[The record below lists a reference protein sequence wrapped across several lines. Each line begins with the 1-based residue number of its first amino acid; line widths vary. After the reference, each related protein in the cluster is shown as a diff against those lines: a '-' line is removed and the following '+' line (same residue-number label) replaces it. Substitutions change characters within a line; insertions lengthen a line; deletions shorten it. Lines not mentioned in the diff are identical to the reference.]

1 MMMKK
6 KICWVAIIIVILIL
20 VVSCLMYVLLGY
32 FPVVGKCLANSR
44 LSNYYGETIKAKYDV
59 LDNVYTAYSTD
70 GNRLQYDLSTNTIF
84 DKAHNE
90 MIVSQVSE
98 KYLSFIAESSST
110 TVEWPNTISVWTEI
124 DSANTSKTYSKIY
137 VMVIYEDVSI
147 TETES
152 KTRIC
157 ELAQTLVEYI
167 DINVTS
173 IQMMYAN
180 KSGLFELRCNFGKD
194 TVMFDRLTEYVEK
207 FDEKAL
213 PLDYIEWQMA
223 N

>member
-1 MMMKK
+1 MKK
-6 KICWVAIIIVILIL
+6 PICWIATIVVVLML
-20 VVSCLMYVLLGY
+20 VVFCSMYVLLGY
-32 FPVVGKCLANSR
+32 FPVVGKCLADSR
-44 LSNYYGETIKAKYDV
+44 LSNYYGETIKAKYDF

-84 DKAHNE
+84 DKAHND
-90 MIVSQVSE
+90 MIASQVSE

-110 TVEWPNTISVWTEI
+110 AVEWPSTISVWTEI

-137 VMVIYEDVSI
+137 VMAIYEDVSI

-157 ELAQTLVEYI
+157 ELAQTLIEYI

-180 KSGLFELRCNFGKD
+180 KSGLFELRCDFGQD
-194 TVMFDRLTEYVEK
+194 SVMFYRLSEYVEQ
-207 FDEKAL
+207 FDEEDL
-213 PLDYIEWQMA
+213 PLDYIEWQVA
-223 N
+223 D